1 MASTEKITCYC
12 FNKDCANSIYNDAT
26 CLSIQVP
33 LEVALSRTL
42 NCIECGNELLSPL
55 LIEIKKDILNLI
67 KDDQHRS
74 VAIIDDDIIFHETV
88 KIILKDNWLN
98 ANFYMD
104 PEPVYKALYNNPDKH
119 AEIPNIIFLDL
130 DMPVMDGWEFLKLF
144 NNIYSKLVKPVS
156 VYIISNSVDPAD
168 QKRAKAYPF
177 VKSFISKPLTR
188 HFLGKINEEL
198 SRNAI
203 TLEQK
208 PAPNWQQ

>member
-1 MASTEKITCYC
+1 MPTVEKITCYC
-12 FNKDCANSIYNDAT
+12 FNKDCAASIYNDTT

-42 NCIECGNELLSPL
+42 NCIECGAELLSPL

-67 KDDQHRS
+67 KDDQQRS

-98 ANFYMD
+98 ARFYMD
-104 PEPVYKALYNNPDKH
+104 PEPVYKNLYNNRNKH

-130 DMPVMDGWEFLKLF
+130 DMPIMDGWEFLDLF
-144 NNIYSKLVKPVS
+144 NGIYHSLAKPVS
-156 VYIISNSVDPAD
+156 IYIISNSVDPTD
-168 QKRAKAYPF
+168 QKRIKTYPF

-198 SRNAI
+198 SRNNAAG
-203 TLEQK
+203 LELK
-208 PAPNWQQ
+208 PASNWQ

>member
-1 MASTEKITCYC
+1 MPNAEKITCYC
-12 FNKDCANSIYNDAT
+12 FNKDCAASIYNDTT

-42 NCIECGNELLSPL
+42 NCIECGAELLSPL

-88 KIILKDNWLN
+88 KMILKDNWLN
-98 ANFYMD
+98 ASFYMD
-104 PEPVYKALYNNPDKH
+104 PEPVYNALYNNRTKLS
-119 AEIPNIIFLDL
+119 EIPNIIFLDL
-130 DMPVMDGWEFLKLF
+130 DMPIMDGWEFLNLF
-144 NNIYSKLVKPVS
+144 NNIHSSLAKPVS
-156 VYIISNSVDPAD
+156 VYIISISVDPAD
-168 QKRAKAYPF
+168 QKRIKAYPF

-198 SRNAI
+198 SKN
-203 TLEQK
+203 
-208 PAPNWQQ
+208 PAGIELKSASNW

>member
-1 MASTEKITCYC
+1 MLNAEKITCYC
-12 FNKDCANSIYNDAT
+12 FNKDCAASIYNDTT

-42 NCIECGNELLSPL
+42 NCIECGAELLSPL

-67 KDDQHRS
+67 KDDQRHS

-98 ANFYMD
+98 ASFYMN
-104 PEPVYKALYNNPDKH
+104 PEPVYNALYTNRNKH

-130 DMPVMDGWEFLKLF
+130 DMPLMDGWEFLDLF
-144 NNIYSKLVKPVS
+144 NNLHRSLVKPVS
-156 VYIISNSVDPAD
+156 IYIISNSVDPAD
-168 QKRAKAYPF
+168 QKRIKAYPF

-188 HFLGKINEEL
+188 HFLGKINEEV
-198 SRNAI
+198 SRNAAG
-203 TLEQK
+203 LELK
-208 PAPNWQQ
+208 PASNW

>member
-1 MASTEKITCYC
+1 MVNIEKITCYC
-12 FNKDCANSIYNDAT
+12 FNKDCAASIYNDST

-42 NCIECGNELLSPL
+42 NCIECGAELLSPL

-67 KDDQHRS
+67 KDDQQHS

-98 ANFYMD
+98 ASFYMN
-104 PEPVYKALYNNPDKH
+104 PEPVYNKLYSNRNKH

-130 DMPVMDGWEFLKLF
+130 DMPLMDGWEFLDLF
-144 NNIYSKLVKPVS
+144 NTIHRSLVKPVS
-156 VYIISNSVDPAD
+156 IYIISNSVDPSD
-168 QKRAKAYPF
+168 QKRIKAYPF

-188 HFLGKINEEL
+188 HFLGKINEEV
-198 SRNAI
+198 SKNA
-203 TLEQK
+203 TGLELK
-208 PAPNWQQ
+208 PASNW